1 LYHLI
6 VNPVA
11 GNGRSLKACVRVEK
25 ELERRGLEYRINRTE
40 RPGHAMEIAREIAA
54 AEDGARVVVLG
65 GDGTFNEA
73 ANGFAGTNAIL
84 YFVSC
89 GTGNDFVKSLNL
101 PKDPVEALN
110 VQLDASPR
118 AIDAG
123 LINDRQFLNVS
134 GTGFDIEVLR
144 QTQRFRARFKGLTA
158 YLLGLFAALG
168 RFKPVEATVT
178 AGGRTFQV
186 RVTIFEVANGR
197 YYGGGMLVA
206 PGADPSDGLFDVVY
220 VDAVDRRRILK
231 LLPLF
236 VNGKFLS
243 LPITHALRAGEVVI
257 ESPGMTVNLDGELLR
272 TDRAHYRI
280 LPGGLR
286 ISCP

>member
-1 LYHLI
+1 MYHLI

-11 GNGRSLKACVRVEK
+11 GNGRSLKACARVER
-25 ELERRGLEYRINRTE
+25 ELQRRGLAYRITRTE
-40 RPGHAMEIAREIAA
+40 RPGHATNIARETAMGDD
-54 AEDGARVVVLG
+54 EARLVILG
-65 GDGTFNEA
+65 GDGTFNEV
-73 ANGFAGTNAIL
+73 ANGLAGTNAIL

-89 GTGNDFVKSLNL
+89 GTGNDFVKALNL
-101 PKDPVEALN
+101 PKDPVAALA
-110 VQLDASPR
+110 VQLDARPR

-123 LINDRQFLNVS
+123 LINDRLFLNIS

-158 YLLGLFAALG
+158 YLLGLLVALG
-168 RFKPVEATVT
+168 RFQPVEATVT
-178 AGGRTFQV
+178 VGGRAFQA
-186 RVTIFEVANGR
+186 RLTIFEVANGR
-197 YYGGGMLVA
+197 YFGGGMLVA
-206 PGADPSDGLFDVVY
+206 PDADPFDGLFDVVY

-236 VNGKFLS
+236 VNGRFLS
-243 LPITHALRAGEVVI
+243 LPMAHTLRAEEVVI

-272 TDRAHYRI
+272 TDRAHYRV
-280 LPGGLR
+280 LPGSLR